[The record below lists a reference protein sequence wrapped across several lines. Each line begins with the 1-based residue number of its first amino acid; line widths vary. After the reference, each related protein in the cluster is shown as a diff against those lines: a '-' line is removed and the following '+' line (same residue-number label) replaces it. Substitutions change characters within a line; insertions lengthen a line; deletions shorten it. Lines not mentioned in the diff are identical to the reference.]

1 MFKKDVFRII
11 SCIEYED
18 YSSAMQ
24 YAILIKDYYENEEK
38 DFFEQIIKYVK
49 SGSYEKIK
57 ELIKMH

>member
-1 MFKKDVFRII
+1 
-11 SCIEYED
+11 
-18 YSSAMQ
+18 MQ
-24 YAILIKDYYENEEK
+24 YAILIKDYYEDEEK